1 MMFMLV
7 CILPHFLPM
16 NNACPMQLESKI
28 RKNAKHLIIYIK
40 YRNKTALPDNIS
52 HEIKAV
58 TGLILYRKK
67 MRSNNYLYFS
77 HIFSCHSFTLLFK

>member
-40 YRNKTALPDNIS
+40 YRNKTALPENIS

-67 MRSNNYLYFS
+67 SEV
-77 HIFSCHSFTLLFK
+77 K